1 MIRRALSGPISA
13 HAVRAFVADCQ
24 RRWQRAGRPKLDSQ
38 GAQVLGSP
46 RMLFAQRR
54 QGLRF
59 GPGLGGVRVAWGSA
73 VVVAQGVAALLGLM
87 CLTWTQ
93 KPCWAGER
101 ATEKPAKPV
110 GGAGSVAGVPGI
122 PGVTVDWQR
131 GVLEASA
138 SAAADLYAASVD
150 VARLK
155 AERLARARA
164 EERLRRAVAALQSD
178 ARLTARL
185 GSAGPAALDVRS
197 AEVRFI
203 DYGSNGS
210 VVLRLSLALTPSASP
225 AAKSP
230 GSAANPGS
238 VDGGAAHEA
247 SPPTSERSENEAR
260 P

>member
-1 MIRRALSGPISA
+1 
-13 HAVRAFVADCQ
+13 
-24 RRWQRAGRPKLDSQ
+24 
-38 GAQVLGSP
+38 
-46 RMLFAQRR
+46 
-54 QGLRF
+54 
-59 GPGLGGVRVAWGSA
+59 
-73 VVVAQGVAALLGLM
+73 M
-87 CLTWTQ
+87 CLTWTLE
-93 KPCWAGER
+93 PCWAGER
-101 ATEKPAKPV
+101 AAEKPTKTV
-110 GGAGSVAGVPGI
+110 GGTGSLVGVPGV

-164 EERLRRAVAALQSD
+164 EERLRRAVAALHSD

-210 VVLRLSLALTPSASP
+210 VVLRLSLALAPSASP

-230 GSAANPGS
+230 GPAANPGS